1 MIDPDVPYGVNGEKT
16 EKIMLG
22 FGLLPL
28 NGSSDD
34 DKVTPYSAKSKRT
47 IKLRYLTR

>member
-1 MIDPDVPYGVNGEKT
+1 MIDPDVPYGGDGEKN
-16 EKIMLG
+16 ENIKLG

-34 DKVTPYSAKSKRT
+34 DKVTPYSAKSK
-47 IKLRYLTR
+47 LRYLTR